1 MKNLFGDIYN
11 APSIIANP
19 FDASKV
25 ERIQVW
31 MAKKI
36 MGDGYNIRGL
46 VEFRNGNTG
55 GQQDFTGE
63 NLIDVLQQIY
73 AFLETLK

>member
-1 MKNLFGDIYN
+1 MLDCFGDFNN

-31 MAKKI
+31 MSKRL
-36 MGDGYNIRGL
+36 MGDGFYIRGL

-63 NLIDVLQQIY
+63 SLIDVLQQIY
-73 AFLETLK
+73 TFLETLK

>member
-1 MKNLFGDIYN
+1 MLDYFGDIDK

-25 ERIQVW
+25 ERIHVW
-31 MAKKI
+31 ISKRLME
-36 MGDGYNIRGL
+36 DGYHTYGV
-46 VEFRNGNTG
+46 VEFRNENTEG
-55 GQQDFTGE
+55 KQNFNGD
-63 NLIDVLQQIY
+63 NIMDVVQQIY

>member
-1 MKNLFGDIYN
+1 MSDYFGDIDK

-25 ERIQVW
+25 EHIRVW
-31 MAKKI
+31 MSKRL
-36 MGDGYNIRGL
+36 MGDGFYIKGV

-55 GQQDFTGE
+55 GQQNFTGE
-63 NLIDVLQQIY
+63 SLMDVLQQIY
-73 AFLETLK
+73 TFLETLK